1 MDLDTYPMKEA
12 HKKEHEVAEMDC
24 SQLALHGTAEGGNE
38 DDRHDDRAED
48 LQTDAGPQLVA
59 GYATYARL
67 GCNLA
72 GDMTGVETDDG
83 HLEGTS
89 IQVVALVC

>member
-1 MDLDTYPMKEA
+1 MEQLKEVMKTIDTTTE
-12 HKKEHEVAEMDC
+12 
-24 SQLALHGTAEGGNE
+24 
-38 DDRHDDRAED
+38 
-48 LQTDAGPQLVA
+48 QTDAGPQLDA